1 MKKMLSIFV
10 AISLL
15 IFVIMFSGCS
25 ERMIKSYN
33 HCNKICHAMEEGN
46 DEEFLRL
53 VNNTKYNLN
62 QYNVM
67 PSLLP
72 SIFESSEK
80 TPLQKACYLENP
92 YYVEKL
98 LENGADPNYPK
109 LKGNDRMLL
118 PLAVAVRYMGVEN
131 GKRKEDTALI
141 IEMLLEHGADPNI
154 EMLID
159 KKTPLIRFA
168 SVDPEKYNKIYKELI
183 VLLVEHGAD
192 KHAKD
197 KYGKTAYDYAV
208 YYGREEL
215 YDLLKP

>member
-1 MKKMLSIFV
+1 MKKLISIFV

-33 HCNKICHAMEEGN
+33 HCNKICHAMVEGN

-109 LKGNDRMLL
+109 LKKEATDLL
-118 PLAVAVRYMGVEN
+118 PLPLATGYSIVNLNHTQNAVKIV
-131 GKRKEDTALI
+131 
-141 IEMLLEHGADPNI
+141 EMLLEYGADPNVI
-154 EMLID
+154 LPRGRTCLID
-159 KKTPLIRFA
+159 IVALNP
-168 SVDPEKYNKIYKELI
+168 KYYNEYHYEI
-183 VLLVEHGAD
+183 VRLLVEYGTD
-192 KHAKD
+192 ISIKD
-197 KYGKTAYDYAV
+197 QDGFTAYDYAV
-208 YYGREEL
+208 KYNRTEL

>member
-1 MKKMLSIFV
+1 MKKLISIFV

-33 HCNKICHAMEEGN
+33 HCNKICHAMVEGN

-72 SIFESSEK
+72 SIFDGIEN

-92 YYVEKL
+92 YYVDKL

-109 LKGNDRMLL
+109 LKKEATDLL
-118 PLAVAVRYMGVEN
+118 PLPLATGYSIVNLNHTQNAVKIV
-131 GKRKEDTALI
+131 
-141 IEMLLEHGADPNI
+141 EMLLEYGADPNVI
-154 EMLID
+154 LPRGRTCLID
-159 KKTPLIRFA
+159 VVALEP
-168 SVDPEKYNKIYKELI
+168 KYYNEYHYEI
-183 VLLVEHGAD
+183 VKLLVEYGTD
-192 KHAKD
+192 ISIKD
-197 KYGKTAYDYAV
+197 QDGFTAYDYAV
-208 YYGREEL
+208 KYNRTEL

>member
-1 MKKMLSIFV
+1 MKKLISIFV

-15 IFVIMFSGCS
+15 IFAIMFSGCS

-33 HCNKICHAMEEGN
+33 HCNKICHAMVEGN
-46 DEEFLRL
+46 DEEFLKL

-98 LENGADPNYPK
+98 LENGADPNYPNNFE
-109 LKGNDRMLL
+109 GYEDFL
-118 PLAVAVRYMGVEN
+118 PLRYAVWPSVTGGDAMARDAVKVV
-131 GKRKEDTALI
+131 KT
-141 IEMLLEHGADPNI
+141 LLEYGADPNVI
-154 EMLID
+154 AWRGRTCLID
-159 KKTPLIRFA
+159 VVNHD
-168 SVDPEKYNKIYKELI
+168 SQYYNEYHYEI
-183 VLLVEHGAD
+183 VKLLVEYGTD
-192 KHAKD
+192 ISIKD
-197 KYGKTAYDYAV
+197 QDGFTAYDYAV
-208 YYGREEL
+208 KYNRTEL

>member
-1 MKKMLSIFV
+1 MKKLISIFV

-33 HCNKICHAMEEGN
+33 HCNKICHAMVEGN

-72 SIFESSEK
+72 SIFDGIEN

-109 LKGNDRMLL
+109 LKKEATDLL
-118 PLAVAVRYMGVEN
+118 PLPLATGYSIVNLNHTQNAVKIV
-131 GKRKEDTALI
+131 
-141 IEMLLEHGADPNI
+141 EMLLEYGADPNVI
-154 EMLID
+154 LPRGRTCLID
-159 KKTPLIRFA
+159 VVALEP
-168 SVDPEKYNKIYKELI
+168 KYYNEYHYEI
-183 VLLVEHGAD
+183 VKLLVEYGTD
-192 KHAKD
+192 ISIKD
-197 KYGKTAYDYAV
+197 QDGFTAYDYAV
-208 YYGREEL
+208 KYNRTEL

>member
-1 MKKMLSIFV
+1 MKKLISIFV

-33 HCNKICHAMEEGN
+33 HCNKICHAMAEGN

-72 SIFESSEK
+72 SIFDGIEN

-109 LKGNDRMLL
+109 LKKEATDLL
-118 PLAVAVRYMGVEN
+118 PLPLATGYSIVNLNHTQNAVKIV
-131 GKRKEDTALI
+131 
-141 IEMLLEHGADPNI
+141 EMLLEYGADPNVI
-154 EMLID
+154 LPRGRTCLID
-159 KKTPLIRFA
+159 VVALEPKF
-168 SVDPEKYNKIYKELI
+168 YNEYHYEI
-183 VLLVEHGAD
+183 VKLLVEYGTD
-192 KHAKD
+192 ISIKD
-197 KYGKTAYDYAV
+197 QDGFTAYDYAV
-208 YYGREEL
+208 KYNRTEL